1 MSKIT
6 LNFFGE
12 IFSIEKAND
21 LSSLRN
27 EISTLLCLNPQ
38 DAAEIILTYKDN
50 ENEDKKIISN
60 DNDLN
65 AFFNSKAKII
75 DLDISQSSQIYKKNL
90 DQLQEE
96 KQKDKDDL
104 EELLKKNDEL
114 EKLKE
119 TKLMQEKQELQSIN
133 LQINELFKRREELNN
148 IILTETNQI
157 VQEQIENDKKIETLQ
172 KKLGIPVT
180 VPKRDVRNPLFS
192 QFENMFN
199 FGFHPHAFPH
209 FFNPGFHGR
218 HHRPRRQF
226 GGNSYI
232 GHKKNHNAPEPYNK
246 DDPNKLSEKLKN
258 LTLNEEDPKEDIK
271 EDEKD
276 KNEKRENKVI
286 HYNVICDG
294 CQASPIEGKRYKCKT
309 CGDFDYCEKC
319 YEAFKNSHNH
329 EFLVMEK
336 PDNENIYMSN
346 LNLSV
351 NGYNNF
357 YNQFHNN
364 NLKRR
369 RIENN
374 STNSNFRNIHFGVAC
389 NGCGVS
395 PILGCRYK
403 CSVCDDYD
411 LCEECEKKMAEEHG
425 HNFLKLYESKK

>member
-12 IFSIEKAND
+12 IVSIDKTND

-50 ENEDKKIISN
+50 EDKKIISS
-60 DNDLN
+60 DDDLN
-65 AFFNSKAKII
+65 AFFNSKATVI
-75 DLDISQSSQIYKKNL
+75 DLDISQSSQIYKNNL

-96 KQKDKDDL
+96 KQKDKEAL

-119 TKLMQEKQELQSIN
+119 TKLMPEKQELQSIN
-133 LQINELFKRREELNN
+133 LQINELFKRKEELNN
-148 IILTETNQI
+148 IILSETNQI
-157 VQEQIENDKKIETLQ
+157 VQEQVQNDKKIEELQ
-172 KKLGIPVT
+172 KKLGIPVSA
-180 VPKRDVRNPLFS
+180 PKRTFKNPIIS

-199 FGFHPHAFPH
+199 FGFHPHNFPH
-209 FFNPGFHGR
+209 FFNPGFHG
-218 HHRPRRQF
+218 HHRHPRRQF

-232 GHKKNHNAPEPYNK
+232 GHKKNHNVPDPYYK
-246 DDPNKLSEKLKN
+246 VDSKQLTEKLKN
-258 LTLNEEDPKEDIK
+258 LNLNEEDPKEK
-271 EDEKD
+271 LEDQKD
-276 KNEKRENKVI
+276 KNEKSENKVI
-286 HYNVICDG
+286 HYNVTCDG
-294 CQASPIEGKRYKCKT
+294 CNESPIEGKRYKCKK
-309 CGDFDYCEKC
+309 CENFDYCEKC

-329 EFLVMEK
+329 EFSILEK
-336 PDNENIYMSN
+336 PDNESIYMSN
-346 LNLSV
+346 LNLSN

-357 YNQFHNN
+357 FNPFRKNN
-364 NLKRR
+364 IKRR

-374 STNSNFRNIHFGVAC
+374 IPNSNFRNIHFGVEC
-389 NGCGVS
+389 DGCGVS

-411 LCEECEKKMAEEHG
+411 LCEECEKKLAEKHG
-425 HNFLKLYESKK
+425 HNFLKIFESEK

>member
-12 IFSIEKAND
+12 IFSVEKANN

-27 EISTLLCLNPQ
+27 QISTLLCLNPQ
-38 DAAEIILTYKDN
+38 DAAEIILTYKNN

-60 DNDLN
+60 DDDLN
-65 AFFNSKAKII
+65 EFFNSKATMI

-96 KQKDKDDL
+96 KHKDKDAL

-119 TKLMQEKQELQSIN
+119 TKLMPEKQELQSIN

-157 VQEQIENDKKIETLQ
+157 VQEQIKNDKKIEELQ

-180 VPKRDVRNPLFS
+180 APKRTFRNPLIS

-199 FGFHPHAFPH
+199 FGFHPHSFPH
-209 FFNPGFHGR
+209 FFNPGFHG
-218 HHRPRRQF
+218 HRRGPRRHF

-232 GHKKNHNAPEPYNK
+232 GHKKNHNVPDPYYK
-246 DDPNKLSEKLKN
+246 VDPNKLTEKLKN
-258 LTLNEEDPKEDIK
+258 LTLNEEEPKDDLKEDQ
-271 EDEKD
+271 KD
-276 KNEKRENKVI
+276 KNENKVI

-329 EFLVMEK
+329 EFSVMEK
-336 PDNENIYMSN
+336 PDNESIYMSN

-351 NGYNNF
+351 DGYNNF
-357 YNQFHNN
+357 YN

-374 STNSNFRNIHFGVAC
+374 STNSNFRNIHFGVEC

-411 LCEECEKKMAEEHG
+411 LCEECEKKMAKEHG
-425 HNFLKLYESKK
+425 HSFLTIYESKK